1 MPGLVARGHNAFFFG
16 HNHRF
21 AGNAHKDFV
30 ARLFQFGKRNLF
42 FIFARGKQSALVN
55 HVRQIGAAHARRR
68 PRKMFKVHVVVK
80 LYFFRMHDQNGFA
93 LFYVRKRHV
102 HLPVEAAGAQK
113 RGIQNV
119 RAVGRGKHD
128 NAFFAVEAVHFD
140 KHLVERLLAL
150 VVSAAEAGSAGAPDG
165 VKFVYKDNGRR
176 ALSSLFEQIAYTA
189 CTHADEHF
197 DKIASR
203 NMQKR
208 NVRFARNGARQ
219 KRFSRSGT
227 SDQKHASGNLRAD
240 FAVFFRIF
248 QKIDDFGQF
257 FFRFFLPRNIGEG
270 YLFFICIEKPRTAP
284 SELHSARIL
293 HGHLPHKN
301 K

>member
-1 MPGLVARGHNAFFFG
+1 MSGLVACGHNAFFFG

-21 AGNAHKDFV
+21 AGNSHKDFV

-68 PRKMFKVHVVVK
+68 PRKMFKVNIVVK
-80 LYFFRMHDQNGFA
+80 LYFFRMNDQNGFA

-113 RGIQNV
+113 RRIQNV

-189 CTHADEHF
+189 CPHTDKHF

-208 NVRFARNGARQ
+208 NIGFTGNGARQ
-219 KRFSRSGT
+219 KGFTRSGT
-227 SDQKHASGNLRAD
+227 ADQKYTARYFCAY
-240 FAVFFRIF
+240 FAVFFW
-248 QKIDDFGQF
+248 
-257 FFRFFLPRNIGEG
+257 
-270 YLFFICIEKPRTAP
+270 
-284 SELHSARIL
+284 IL
-293 HGHLPHKN
+293 
-301 K
+301 